1 MHGNNST
8 PPNQLP
14 SCFMASRIT
23 VSTQFKL
30 IRFTSS
36 LAVTLIVV
44 VAVAVRTLAV
54 VVFV

>member
-1 MHGNNST
+1 
-8 PPNQLP
+8 
-14 SCFMASRIT
+14 MASRIT